1 MCFNKEMRG
10 KIMNYIYDYI
20 SEERKKEIA
29 YMNIVDTYNRTGYL
43 DIPGDKV
50 VKSKDEYFLFW
61 YNSPD
66 TLCLRQQIEETGSS
80 SIGKK
85 RYMLIYGDKYMNIE
99 ISNENWKEKVEFP
112 DDAHPENFN
121 MNTDKLKI
129 YNTIDM
135 SFLRDCEYKIDICKM
150 LSEYIHGD
158 ALWFKIKKNKI
169 FIDDEMIVEEFLLKY
184 IINFMSVKREN
195 IWQQ

>member
-1 MCFNKEMRG
+1 MRG

-29 YMNIVDTYNRTGYL
+29 DMNIVDTYNRTGYL

-61 YNSPD
+61 HNLED

-85 RYMLIYGDKYMNIE
+85 RYMLIYGDKYMNID
-99 ISNENWKEKVEFP
+99 IPDENWMEKDEYP
-112 DDAHPENFN
+112 NNDPTFN
-121 MNTDKLKI
+121 INTEKMKQ
-129 YNTIDM
+129 YNTIDL
-135 SFLRDCEYKIDICKM
+135 SFLKNCDYKTDICKM

-158 ALWFKIKKNKI
+158 AIWFKIMKNKI
-169 FIDDEMIVEEFLLKY
+169 FIDDKMIVEEF
-184 IINFMSVKREN
+184 
-195 IWQQ
+195 

>member
-1 MCFNKEMRG
+1 MWG
-10 KIMNYIYDYI
+10 KIMNYIFDYI

-29 YMNIVDTYNRTGYL
+29 DMNIVDTYNRTGYL

-85 RYMLIYGDKYMNIE
+85 RYLLIYGDKYMDIE
-99 ISNENWKEKVEFP
+99 IPNENWKKDCEFP
-112 DDAHPENFN
+112 NNNPDFN
-121 MNTDKLKI
+121 INTEKMKQ
-129 YNTIDM
+129 YNTIDL
-135 SFLRDCEYKIDICKM
+135 SFLKNCDYKTDICKM

-158 ALWFKIKKNKI
+158 AIWFKIMKNKI
-169 FIDDEMIVEEFLLKY
+169 FIDDKMIVEEF
-184 IINFMSVKREN
+184 
-195 IWQQ
+195 

>member
-1 MCFNKEMRG
+1 MRG
-10 KIMNYIYDYI
+10 KIMKYIYDYI

-29 YMNIVDTYNRTGYL
+29 DMNIVDTYNRTGYL

-85 RYMLIYGDKYMNIE
+85 DICSYMVINIWISRYLMRILEQNMNIL
-99 ISNENWKEKVEFP
+99 IIIRDLTKIRKNE
-112 DDAHPENFN
+112 
-121 MNTDKLKI
+121 TIQYYRLKL
-129 YNTIDM
+129 
-135 SFLRDCEYKIDICKM
+135 
-150 LSEYIHGD
+150 
-158 ALWFKIKKNKI
+158 FKR
-169 FIDDEMIVEEFLLKY
+169 L
-184 IINFMSVKREN
+184 
-195 IWQQ
+195 

>member
-1 MCFNKEMRG
+1 MRG

-29 YMNIVDTYNRTGYL
+29 DMNIVDTYNRTGYL

-61 YNSPD
+61 YNLPD

-85 RYMLIYGDKYMNIE
+85 RYMLIYGDKYMDIE
-99 ISNENWKEKVEFP
+99 IPNENWKEKVEFP

-135 SFLRDCEYKIDICKM
+135 SFFRDCEYKIDICKM

-169 FIDDEMIVEEFLLKY
+169 FIDDEIIVEEF
-184 IINFMSVKREN
+184 
-195 IWQQ
+195 

>member
-99 ISNENWKEKVEFP
+99 ISWAMACSRAPEPMTRTFIFP
-112 DDAHPENFN
+112 PVVSLMGKSAN
-121 MNTDKLKI
+121 LK
-129 YNTIDM
+129 
-135 SFLRDCEYKIDICKM
+135 K
-150 LSEYIHGD
+150 
-158 ALWFKIKKNKI
+158 
-169 FIDDEMIVEEFLLKY
+169 
-184 IINFMSVKREN
+184 
-195 IWQQ
+195 